1 MTSNKV
7 EYDAKFILADFPA
20 VMFISETVVFVQKHR
35 NKCHLGRVIN

>member
-20 VMFISETVVFVQKHR
+20 VMVIFETVVFVQKHT
-35 NKCHLGRVIN
+35 NKCHLSRVVN